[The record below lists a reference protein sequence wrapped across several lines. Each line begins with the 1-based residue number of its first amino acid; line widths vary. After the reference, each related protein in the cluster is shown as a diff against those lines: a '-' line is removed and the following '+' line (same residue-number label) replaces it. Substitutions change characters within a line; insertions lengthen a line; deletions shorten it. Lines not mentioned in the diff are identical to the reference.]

1 MDFNCGAFAGFGIF
15 YIPDSLNAFLASAC
29 SGLMHGIFSV
39 FLFNKGIVS
48 NFIHINLA
56 WILSVAALFAFKY
69 FLLEKDRRLIKIFFP
84 NMFPRTS
91 LMKFL
96 IIRKK

>member
-1 MDFNCGAFAGFGIF
+1 MRFWRAPVGADAR
-15 YIPDSLNAFLASAC
+15 
-29 SGLMHGIFSV
+29 HFSV

-69 FLLEKDRRLIKIFFP
+69 FLLEKDRRLIKIFFQICFKDVLDEILDNP
-84 NMFPRTS
+84 ESKTWRRRKRSDGIFPIS
-91 LMKFL
+91 GFHVYC
-96 IIRKK
+96 